1 MAAFD
6 GKAFA
11 KSLSTAPGVYLM
23 RDAEGQV
30 LYVGKAKN
38 LHRRVASYF
47 NGQDKGPRI
56 NLMIKKI
63 AAMEVSLTRTETEA
77 LLLENEWI
85 KAFKPRFNINL
96 RDDKSYPWIRLSTD
110 HSFPLVSFYRGQR
123 RQKGEF
129 FGPYSSIHAVRQSL
143 NQIYKLFK
151 LRQCRDSVFENRT
164 RPCLQYQI
172 NRCSAPCVGFISKAD
187 YQRDVDAARALLKG
201 HDDTVI
207 EYLIDRMNEASQSQ
221 DYEQAAVFRD
231 HIQSLQTVRSHQ
243 YVIGQ
248 QTDVDVIGLF
258 MQAGAVAVHVVS
270 FRNGRNVGGRTFFPS
285 NVRQDDAASDVLAA
299 FLGQYYQDHRP
310 PRELIV
316 STEPTEVDLWADAL
330 SERRGTKVAIKAH
343 IRGERRQ
350 WLDSAVRNA
359 EDALRR
365 RLAQKDQWGQ
375 GLDAL
380 VALLQLDDRPER
392 MECFDIS
399 HSSGQDTMGSC
410 VVFGPDGPIK
420 REYRLYGI
428 NDAPAGD
435 DYAAMAEVLKR
446 RYQRAL
452 KTEQT
457 LPDLIVVDGGQGQ
470 LNQAK
475 AVLAELGI
483 TEVTLLGM
491 AKGPARQAG
500 QERLILG
507 EREVVPGPHHAASHV
522 LQRIRDEAHRFA
534 LSGHRRRRQ
543 KTAHRSVLDQV
554 EGVGPTKRKRLLEH
568 FGGQEGLMKASIED
582 LTRVPGISQALAQ
595 RLHERLH
602 AGGQTEPKSGGKT
615 TLAP

>member
-1 MAAFD
+1 MGEFD
-6 GKAFA
+6 GKQFA
-11 KSLSTAPGVYLM
+11 KSLSADPGVYLM
-23 RDAEGQV
+23 RDDQGQV

-38 LHRRVASYF
+38 LQRRVLSYF

-56 NLMIKKI
+56 NLMVKKI

-96 RDDKSYPWIRLSTD
+96 RDDKSYPWIRLSV
-110 HSFPLVSFYRGQR
+110 HHPYPLVSFYRGQR

-129 FGPYSSIHAVRQSL
+129 YGPYSSIHAVRQSL

-172 NRCSAPCVGFISKAD
+172 NRCSAPCVGHISKAD

-201 HDDTVI
+201 NDDTVI
-207 EYLIDRMNEASQSQ
+207 QYMIERMNEASAQQ
-221 DYEQAAVFRD
+221 DYEQAAIFRD
-231 HIQSLQTVRSHQ
+231 HIQSLQAVRSQQ

-258 MQAGAVAVHVVS
+258 IQSGSVAVHVVS

-285 NVRQDDAASDVLAA
+285 NVRPDDLPGSVLAA

-310 PRELIV
+310 PRELLV
-316 STEPTEVDLWADAL
+316 STETNERALWEDAL
-330 SERRGTKVAIKAH
+330 THQRGSKVEIKANL
-343 IRGERRQ
+343 RGERRQ
-350 WLDSAVRNA
+350 WLESAVRNA
-359 EDALRR
+359 EDSLRR

-380 VALLQLDDRPER
+380 VELLQLPERPDR

-410 VVFGPDGPIK
+410 VVFGSDGPIK

-428 NDAPAGD
+428 DNAAAGD

-452 KTEQT
+452 KNDQA
-457 LPDLIVVDGGQGQ
+457 LPDLIVVDGGKGQ
-470 LNQAK
+470 LSQARS
-475 AVLAELGI
+475 VMAELGI

-491 AKGPARQAG
+491 AKGPGRRAG
-500 QERLILG
+500 HERLMLG
-507 EREVVPGPHHAASHV
+507 EREVVPGPHHAASHI
-522 LQRIRDEAHRFA
+522 LQQIRDEAHRFA
-534 LSGHRRRRQ
+534 ISGHRRRRQ
-543 KTAHRSVLDQV
+543 KTAHQSMLDQV
-554 EGVGPTKRKRLLEH
+554 EGIGPTKRKRLLEH
-568 FGGQEGLMKASIED
+568 FGGQAGLVNASVED
-582 LTRVPGISQALAQ
+582 LTRVSGISPSLAA
-595 RLHERLH
+595 RLHEALH
-602 AGGQTEPKSGGKT
+602 SKGSTQPKDAPKAST
-615 TLAP
+615 TK

>member
-1 MAAFD
+1 MPAFD

-11 KSLSTAPGVYLM
+11 KSLSTDPGVYLM
-23 RDAEGQV
+23 RDDQGQV

-38 LHRRVASYF
+38 LQRRVASYF

-96 RDDKSYPWIRLSTD
+96 RDDKSYPWIRLSVD
-110 HSFPLVSFYRGQR
+110 HPYPLVSFYRGQR

-129 FGPYSSIHAVRQSL
+129 YGPYSSIHAVRQSL

-172 NRCSAPCVGFISKAD
+172 NRCSAPCVGCISKAA
-187 YQRDVDAARALLKG
+187 YQRDVDAAKALLKG
-201 HDDTVI
+201 EDDRVI
-207 EYLIDRMNEASQSQ
+207 QYMIERMSEASEGQ

-231 HIQSLQTVRSHQ
+231 HIQSLQAVRSHQ

-258 MQAGAVAVHVVS
+258 IQSGSVAVHVVS
-270 FRNGRNVGGRTFFPS
+270 FRNGRNVGGRTFFPT
-285 NVRQDDAASDVLAA
+285 NVRPDDASAAVLAA

-316 STEPTEVDLWADAL
+316 PTQPDEASLWVDAL
-330 SERRGTKVAIKAH
+330 SQQRGTKVDIKSKL
-343 IRGERRQ
+343 RGERRQ
-350 WLDSAVRNA
+350 WLESAMRNA

-380 VALLQLDDRPER
+380 VELLQLSDRPER

-420 REYRLYGI
+420 RDYRLYGI

-452 KTEQT
+452 KTDQT
-457 LPDLIVVDGGQGQ
+457 LPDLIVVDGGKGQ
-470 LNQAK
+470 LSQAQ
-475 AVLAELGI
+475 AVMAELGI

-491 AKGPARQAG
+491 AKGPGRRAG
-500 QERLILG
+500 HERLILG
-507 EREVVPGPHHAASHV
+507 EREVVPGPHHGASHV
-522 LQRIRDEAHRFA
+522 LQQIRDEAHRFA
-534 LSGHRRRRQ
+534 VSGHRRRRQ
-543 KTAHRSVLDQV
+543 KTAHQSVLDQV
-554 EGVGPTKRKRLLEH
+554 EGIGPTKRKRLLQH
-568 FGGQEGLMKASIED
+568 FGGQEGLINASVED
-582 LTRVPGISQALAQ
+582 LTRVTGISQALAE
-595 RLHERLH
+595 RLHETLH
-602 AGGQTEPKSGGKT
+602 TQSAKAAKAPAKTSSGD
-615 TLAP
+615 